1 MLCEGQ
7 KESCCGAREKFKGA
21 GPKTEAE
28 RRVENLRGPLL
39 SLILTL
45 AACHNSKPVRS
56 QHIETCT

>member
-7 KESCCGAREKFKGA
+7 KESCCGAREKFRRA

-39 SLILTL
+39 SLTFSLSQLAIIPTL
-45 AACHNSKPVRS
+45 SKAN
-56 QHIETCT
+56 I